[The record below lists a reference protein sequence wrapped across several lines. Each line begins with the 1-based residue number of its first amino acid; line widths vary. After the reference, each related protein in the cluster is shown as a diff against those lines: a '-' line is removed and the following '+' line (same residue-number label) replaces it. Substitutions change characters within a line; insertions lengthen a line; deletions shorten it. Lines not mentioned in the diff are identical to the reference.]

1 MQVAIIT
8 IGTRGD
14 IQPYIALGQGLQA
27 AGYEVKVVTFQAFES
42 LVRGSGLDFA
52 AVSGDLASLMT
63 MDWTQSQI
71 ESGGKSMGSLGSIAQ
86 DAEGLLVQLMTDCLQ
101 ACQGLRLLW
110 DQSLVGW
117 RDKRWHRSWGAVLF
131 SISSAIGSDK
141 RLSEFVLAVPD
152 AATLALCREAGVQL
166 DDPCV
171 LSTIVLA
178 PVWQGAQQGAA
189 EGVAPASFLAEAAL
203 SSALWV

>member
-14 IQPYIALGQGLQA
+14 IQPYIALGRGLQA
-27 AGYEVKVVTFQAFES
+27 AGYDVKVVTFQAFES
-42 LVRGSGLDFA
+42 FVRGSGLDFA

-71 ESGGKSMGSLGSIAQ
+71 DSGGKSIGSY
-86 DAEGLLVQLMTDCLQ
+86 
-101 ACQGLRLLW
+101 R
-110 DQSLVGW
+110 VG
-117 RDKRWHRSWGAVLF
+117 RWWAGGTSGGTEAGRAVLC
-131 SISSAIGSDK
+131 SLSSAVGSDE

-152 AATLALCREAGVQL
+152 AATVALSREGGVQL

-171 LSTIVLA
+171 LGALVLA
-178 PVWQGAQQGAA
+178 PVWQGAGQGAA
-189 EGVAPASFLAEAAL
+189 EGVAPATFLTEAAL